1 MTLSTSLWIFQ
12 TVHALGLAVWLSIAM
27 CNNWWGFTG
36 ARFAVGATMSMA
48 PLRAN
53 PAIATPM
60 LSRAVYSVV
69 WHRIALVVVM
79 VLQASAA
86 AACWA
91 GCYEWVVRGDLASAR
106 TWLNLALGG
115 MAAFLLAMHLGG
127 LWFAYWIRQEGLQ
140 ATHLLLLGWT
150 VLLFAL
156 FNLPWV

>member
-12 TVHALGLAVWLSIAM
+12 TVHALGLAVWLSIGV
-27 CNNWWGFTG
+27 CNNWRDFTG
-36 ARFAVGATMSMA
+36 ARFAVGLTMSMA
-48 PLRAN
+48 PLREP

-60 LSRAVYSVV
+60 VSRAVYSVG
-69 WHRIALVVVM
+69 WHRMALVGVM

-91 GCYEWVVRGDLASAR
+91 GCYEWVIRGDPAAAR
-106 TWLNLALGG
+106 TWLNLALSG

-127 LWFAYWIRQEGLQ
+127 LWFAYWIRQEGSQ

-150 VLLFAL
+150 VLLFGL
-156 FNLPWV
+156 FNLSWR